1 MSEKIKVLQV
11 TSGLGTV
18 GTNIFPITVMENLDK
33 HKYKRY
39 FFITCD
45 NKQFYEERVVESGV
59 EIIRGNE
66 LNGLKNK
73 LKHFF
78 NLIKILKKE
87 DIDVMHTHMDFFNGI
102 NLLAAFLAKTPIR
115 VCHSHNTESNR
126 GYTKKNYIL
135 IIYRF
140 FMRVLINTFSTD
152 KLGCSDEANK
162 FMYGKKYND
171 DKFIFN
177 GVDLQR
183 FKNNSLL
190 KRDKLINFIT
200 IGRMSEQKNSLF
212 LLNIM
217 KELKI
222 LRDDFIL
229 YWVGNGPLMN
239 KIKEQIKIDEL
250 YNNIMLLGMREDIPI
265 LLNKSDFMILP
276 SKWEGLPITLI
287 EAQASNIPCFI
298 SDTITDDVNLGLCTK
313 ISLKYTAKQWAK
325 KINDFINNKTYNNSL
340 DLNKLNQFDIKNT
353 VRQIEKIYS
362 KLD

>member
-1 MSEKIKVLQV
+1 
-11 TSGLGTV
+11 
-18 GTNIFPITVMENLDK
+18 
-33 HKYKRY
+33 
-39 FFITCD
+39 
-45 NKQFYEERVVESGV
+45 
-59 EIIRGNE
+59 
-66 LNGLKNK
+66 
-73 LKHFF
+73 
-78 NLIKILKKE
+78 
-87 DIDVMHTHMDFFNGI
+87 
-102 NLLAAFLAKTPIR
+102 
-115 VCHSHNTESNR
+115 
-126 GYTKKNYIL
+126 
-135 IIYRF
+135 
-140 FMRVLINTFSTD
+140 
-152 KLGCSDEANK
+152 
-162 FMYGKKYND
+162 
-171 DKFIFN
+171 
-177 GVDLQR
+177 
-183 FKNNSLL
+183 
-190 KRDKLINFIT
+190 
-200 IGRMSEQKNSLF
+200 
-212 LLNIM
+212 M